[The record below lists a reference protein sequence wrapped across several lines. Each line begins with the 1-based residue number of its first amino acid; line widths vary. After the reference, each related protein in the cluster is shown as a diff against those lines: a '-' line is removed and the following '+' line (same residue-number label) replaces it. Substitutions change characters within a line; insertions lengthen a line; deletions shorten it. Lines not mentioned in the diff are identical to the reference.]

1 MDGDGGVVDASGEA
15 LNPRKELVREELIT
29 KAAEVFEKRG
39 FAQTRIGDIAQEL
52 SLGRSSLYHYFR
64 SKEEILAALVEE
76 HTIDAAAD
84 LERLVANA
92 ALSATERLR
101 VALSNS
107 IMKRLAGGARIRV
120 LDQLEAEMPPELKQA
135 FNRARRRVLDLYT
148 KLIEEGIGTGELRAI
163 DPRTAALAVL
173 GIASWTSWWYS
184 PKGKKMPEELTEILV
199 DIAITGI
206 ARPAGSGAKAEGLAG
221 AIGAVKDALA
231 ALEKLAR

>member
-1 MDGDGGVVDASGEA
+1 MDASGEA
-15 LNPRKELVREELIT
+15 PNPRKELVREELIT

-64 SKEEILAALVEE
+64 SKEQILAALVEE

-84 LERLVANA
+84 LERLISQSGAT
-92 ALSATERLR
+92 ATERLR
-101 VALSNS
+101 LALSNS
-107 IMKRLAGGARIRV
+107 ILKRIAGGARIRV
-120 LDQLEAEMPPELKQA
+120 LDQLETEMPPDLKQT

-148 KLIEEGIGTGELRAI
+148 GLIEEGIEHGEFRAI
-163 DPRTAALAVL
+163 DARTAALAVL

-184 PKGKKMPEELTEILV
+184 PKGKKSPEELTDILV
-199 DIAITGI
+199 DIALAGI
-206 ARPAGSGAKAEGLAG
+206 AQPIAGGAKPVGLNG
-221 AIGAVKDALA
+221 AIGALKDTLA